1 MINQLGIK
9 KVCLNKGI
17 YSYSGEHQEDKGG
30 NYNAYHL

>member
-1 MINQLGIK
+1 MINHLGIN

-30 NYNAYHL
+30 NYNADYL